1 LRAVGIDTAKD
12 AASLCPWLN
21 LALQRD
27 DRWVSQIHLYTSA
40 DCGKLCDMKKN
51 LPALLALCICSL
63 FLATQPAMA
72 ATGISHASHAPGAQI
87 ATDISTITG
96 VAISPLLGTSAYGA
110 IKYFR
115 TDKAKRAG
123 LPWFAQPW
131 FWVPALLLVAACFVK
146 DTAGTALPTAV
157 KKPLDVA
164 ETVENKISGL
174 IAAGAFVPFI
184 ALMSHELKQDSSML
198 SGLGFAAMDLSW
210 LYNLVM
216 VPLAVAVFAL
226 VFLASNAI
234 NILILLSP
242 FTTVDAA
249 LKTFRT
255 AILATVAGTSM
266 MNPWIGAAWAL
277 VIIVIS
283 YFIAGWSFRLTHF
296 GTVFTW
302 DFFTRRCKRFQ
313 PDPITN
319 KVFLGRKTNKVPAR
333 TYGRL
338 CRNGQGNLVLRYRP
352 WLILPQRTLEIPEGR
367 YEAGRGLFYSEVLRV
382 EGEEAKTAMLLPPRY
397 LGHEAEF
404 VKIYGFAGTRD
415 VGVRAAW
422 NWLKE
427 LFGFRPQPQ
436 MAAA

>member
-1 LRAVGIDTAKD
+1 MTKSLLTLLGGCLC
-12 AASLCPWLN
+12 ASLLFS
-21 LALQRD
+21 QR
-27 DRWVSQIHLYTSA
+27 
-40 DCGKLCDMKKN
+40 
-51 LPALLALCICSL
+51 
-63 FLATQPAMA
+63 AMA
-72 ATGISHASHAPGAQI
+72 ATGNASASQAPGVHI
-87 ATDISTITG
+87 AESVSTITG

-110 IKYFR
+110 VKYFR
-115 TDKAKRAG
+115 TAKDQRAG

-184 ALMSHELKQDSSML
+184 AMMSHELKQDSSML
-198 SGLGFAAMDLSW
+198 SALGFAAVDFSW
-210 LYNLVM
+210 LYNLIM
-216 VPLAVAVFAL
+216 VPLSVAVFAI
-226 VFLASNAI
+226 VFLAANAI

-242 FTTVDAA
+242 FTIVDAA

-266 MNPWIGAAWAL
+266 MNPWIGALWAL

-296 GTVFTW
+296 GAVFTW
-302 DFFTRRCKRFQ
+302 DYFTRRRKRFT

-319 KVFLGRKTNKVPAR
+319 KVFLGCKTNKVPAR

-338 CRNGQGNLVLRYRP
+338 CRDGQGKLVLRYRP
-352 WLILPQRTLEIPEGR
+352 WLFLPQRTLEIPDGK
-367 YEAGRGLFYSEVLRV
+367 YEAGRGVFYSEVVRV
-382 EGEEAKTAMLLPPRY
+382 EGDEAKTAMLLPPRY
-397 LGHEAEF
+397 LGHEEQV
-404 VKIYGFAGTRD
+404 VKIYGFAGTRE
-415 VGVRAAW
+415 VGMRAVW
-422 NWLKE
+422 TWLKE
-427 LFGFRPQPQ
+427 LFGFKPQPQ
-436 MAAA
+436 VVPA